1 MDRAT
6 KNPIVFDGMYRMS
19 KLLKYIQTATS
30 KPTLLMYLFRKH
42 QGGQSLKQL
51 VRKGDQ
57 YQAEI
62 YQSPANLQGIKLN
75 LGSLSYV
82 ECARKTLVMFACLPW
97 QRDAKDDQNPGMQ
110 SGPRSPLKTPFSAA
124 CTTQSEGRRSQTWR
138 TEQRGRRAIRRHGF
152 SAQQH
157 QAHHKQSRN
166 PLT

>member
-97 QRDAKDDQNPGMQ
+97 QRDAKDDHNPGMQ
-110 SGPRSPLKTPFSAA
+110 SQCDAKDDPPTFPAEDALLSSVHNTKRGPPVADVA
-124 CTTQSEGRRSQTWR
+124 Y
-138 TEQRGRRAIRRHGF
+138 
-152 SAQQH
+152 
-157 QAHHKQSRN
+157 
-166 PLT
+166 